1 MAFHTDRK
9 ILPTKYEPQAAGPS
23 GCGLCQTKPA
33 GWSGSSSL
41 QQSMECPKIDATEPE
56 KVKQQIQDWT
66 AAIEKVRAKRKAER
80 QN

>member
-1 MAFHTDRK
+1 
-9 ILPTKYEPQAAGPS
+9 
-23 GCGLCQTKPA
+23 
-33 GWSGSSSL
+33 
-41 QQSMECPKIDATEPE
+41 MECPKIDATEPE